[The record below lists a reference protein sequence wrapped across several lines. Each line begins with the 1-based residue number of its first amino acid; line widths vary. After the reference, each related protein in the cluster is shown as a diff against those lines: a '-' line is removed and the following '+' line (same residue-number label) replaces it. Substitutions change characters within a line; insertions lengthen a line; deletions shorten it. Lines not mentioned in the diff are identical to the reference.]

1 MKPLTHFKKTK
12 ILRNIFLSLG
22 AIFALVTAAH
32 AQNLYVSAHR
42 PQSDGGHAILEFTPS
57 GTQSTYA
64 SGLLFPRGLAFDSI
78 GNLFAA
84 ETVEPGDRLD
94 IGRVLKFNL
103 RNHRIPLAAPLSFS
117 LKALP

>member
-1 MKPLTHFKKTK
+1 MNPLTHFRK
-12 ILRNIFLSLG
+12 IRILPLLSLG

-32 AQNLYVSAHR
+32 AQNLYVSTQR
-42 PQSDGGHAILEFTPS
+42 PGSHAILEYTPS

-64 SGLLFPRGLAFDSI
+64 SGLLFPRGLAFDGL

-84 ETVEPGDRLD
+84 ETVVPGDGDLS

-103 RNHRIPLAAPLSFS
+103 RNKVSTAGSTA
-117 LKALP
+117 